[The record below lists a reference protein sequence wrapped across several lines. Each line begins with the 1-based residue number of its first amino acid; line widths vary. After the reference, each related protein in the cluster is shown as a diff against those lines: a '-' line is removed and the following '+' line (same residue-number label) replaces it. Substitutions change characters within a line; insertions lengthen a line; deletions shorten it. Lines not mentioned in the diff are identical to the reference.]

1 MLWGMSGRKV
11 TSTAEEVRKVIR
23 DAGLRVTAPRVA
35 VMLRVEQTQ
44 GPVTHAEIAD
54 ALAPQGWDR
63 ATIYRNLTDLT
74 EAGLL
79 RRTDMGDH
87 VWRFELAPA
96 SAKGHDTGLHPHFV
110 CNTCGDVTCLPDDAI
125 EIQVGHGGPRSLQ
138 GREVEIQIKGRCDS
152 CA

>member
-1 MLWGMSGRKV
+1 MLSAMSGRKV

-44 GPVTHAEIAD
+44 GPVTHADIAD
-54 ALAPQGWDR
+54 ALSPQGWDR

-96 SAKGHDTGLHPHFV
+96 ALQFVIADGWSSRCFRPRIAGFVAPGRLGHRNLLARQPDTGCPLSKSRA
-110 CNTCGDVTCLPDDAI
+110 T
-125 EIQVGHGGPRSLQ
+125 
-138 GREVEIQIKGRCDS
+138 
-152 CA
+152 